1 MPGTFSS
8 LFIVVFDRDFS
19 GDVVPVWE
27 TVVGDDEPE
36 ALEEAKSLAM
46 RHAGVIVW
54 RESLPI
60 DGKEGDPIIVFQSG
74 AIGDID
80 WQ

>member
-36 ALEEAKSLAM
+36 ALEEAKLLAM

-54 RESLPI
+54 RESLPV